1 MGFTVVTELLER
13 PNRLQVL
20 ARNLTRPLE
29 LEPAMVFFLAI
40 VFFTPYRQRIGDLL
54 ARTVVIEGMPP
65 EETNGE
71 EQKPDAE
78 E

>member
-1 MGFTVVTELLER
+1 ML
-13 PNRLQVL
+13 
-20 ARNLTRPLE
+20 
-29 LEPAMVFFLAI
+29 FFLAI

-65 EETNGE
+65 EEADGE
-71 EQKPDAE
+71 EQKPNAE